1 MIYELREYVAAPGRS
16 AQLHNRF
23 RDHVLDLFV
32 RHQLDVVG
40 YWSEAD
46 DDHRIV
52 YLLRFVDDAARVA
65 AWAAFQADPEWSSV
79 KSRSEAQGPIVV
91 EMTSRTLIQP
101 PYWAA
106 RTAATSHHEERR
118 A

>member
-1 MIYELREYVAAPGRS
+1 MIYELREYVAAPGRA

-40 YWSEAD
+40 YWNESD

-52 YLLRFVDDAARVA
+52 YLLRFADDAARAA
-65 AWAAFQADPEWSSV
+65 AWAAFQADPDWKAV
-79 KSRSEAQGPIVV
+79 KAESEAHGPIVV
-91 EMTSRTLIQP
+91 EMTSRTLTEP

-106 RTAATSHHEERR
+106 RAAAVSHHEELP